1 MVEAIKYLK
10 KKDNPDYYKKYYQ
23 KNKEKILEKNKEK
36 VKCKCGQII
45 TRYNMSKHK
54 KSQIHKR
61 IIKLIQNLKSKIN

>member
-10 KKDNPDYYKKYYQ
+10 KKDDPDYYKKYYQ

-45 TRYNMSKHK
+45 TRYN
-54 KSQIHKR
+54 
-61 IIKLIQNLKSKIN
+61 IKTQKITNS